1 MKAYNYRVYRV
12 CKKIIQHVIK
22 ENESVLSQ
30 DQIEDIIENLT
41 DEAEKLI
48 LDKAKTYSVAFEDR
62 DMVRKTILLLFQDCY
77 LAFD

>member
-1 MKAYNYRVYRV
+1 M
-12 CKKIIQHVIK
+12 
-22 ENESVLSQ
+22 
-30 DQIEDIIENLT
+30 ENLT